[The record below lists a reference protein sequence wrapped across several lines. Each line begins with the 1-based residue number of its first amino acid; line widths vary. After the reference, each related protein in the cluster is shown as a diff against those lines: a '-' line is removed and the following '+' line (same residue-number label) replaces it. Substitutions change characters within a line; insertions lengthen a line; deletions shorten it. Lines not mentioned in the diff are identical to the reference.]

1 MKALV
6 SGVNFPES
14 LIDNLAHFPSHFP
27 LKI

>member
-1 MKALV
+1 MKAIV
-6 SGVNFPES
+6 SGVNLPES